1 LSTILTAYDYSTAV
15 LPNFSIALLRLSR
28 SVVTYTEVVA
38 SEVCPSRSRK
48 IASSPPLCKKCVA
61 NVWRNQCVEAL
72 RMGFVRKG
80 TRFLEVGGV
89 MHSSRKRACQMRST
103 N

>member
-1 LSTILTAYDYSTAV
+1 MPVNLGKLQDAGFETAGG
-15 LPNFSIALLRLSR
+15 
-28 SVVTYTEVVA
+28 
-38 SEVCPSRSRK
+38 
-48 IASSPPLCKKCVA
+48 
-61 NVWRNQCVEAL
+61 
-72 RMGFVRKG
+72 GFVRKG